1 MFFNSKEWF
10 IIRINYFCLI
20 KKLFSFLRI
29 KIKKHTYVKKGRHT
43 IKMLPGTHLWF
54 LALVVLLLILLT
66 AGVYYYFF
74 HYRFKIQKMLQNAN
88 KKIKDKI
95 INSQILAQDL
105 LSEAK
110 KEIYLLKKETE
121 YDLNQR
127 RKIIV
132 NLEEKIIYKE
142 DLLASRTKY
151 LNEKEE
157 LLFFKEQNINK
168 QKKEMEH
175 LQSKIQQII
184 NQQQLKLEEIASLT
198 QVKAQEILME
208 EARTLVAQDM
218 MFLIKEKEEE
228 LKFKVKK
235 QATNLLVSTM
245 QTLSRDISS
254 EHNVDIIY
262 FENNDLKGRIIG
274 KDGRNIKSFEIITGV
289 DLIIDDVPNTVILSS
304 FDSIRREIARR
315 TLESLIVDGRITPA
329 SIEKTFNKMNFEV
342 DNFIQEIGEEAVL
355 ETKIGF
361 IHNDLVKLLG
371 KLNFRTSYGQNV
383 LRHSVEVAFIAG
395 KLAAEIGENQNIAR
409 RAGLLHDIGK
419 ALDYEIEG
427 SHVKIGVDLATKFQ
441 EPEEVIDAIASHHED
456 EEPKTVIAVL
466 VAIADAIS
474 SSRPGARRE
483 SIENYIQRITQLE
496 EIADNIKGV
505 EKSYA
510 IRSGR
515 EIRVIVK
522 PEDID
527 DLATFLIAEQIKNK
541 IKKNINYNGSIKITV
556 IREFRVTEVF
566 DVNS

>member
-1 MFFNSKEWF
+1 
-10 IIRINYFCLI
+10 
-20 KKLFSFLRI
+20 
-29 KIKKHTYVKKGRHT
+29 
-43 IKMLPGTHLWF
+43 MLPGTKLWF
-54 LALVVLLLILLT
+54 LALVVLHLILLT

-74 HYRFKIQKMLQNAN
+74 HYRFKIQKMLQNTN

-157 LLFFKEQNINK
+157 LLFFKEHNINK
-168 QKKEMEH
+168 QKKEIEH

-184 NQQQLKLEEIASLT
+184 NQQQSKLEEIASLT
-198 QVKAQEILME
+198 QAKAQDILME
-208 EARTLVAQDM
+208 EARALVAQDM
-218 MFLIKEKEEE
+218 LFLVKEKEEE

-274 KDGRNIKSFEIITGV
+274 KEGRNIKAFEIITGV
-289 DLIIDDVPNTVILSS
+289 DLIIDDIPNTVILSS

-329 SIEKTFNKMNFEV
+329 SIEKTFNKMNSEV
-342 DNFIQEIGEEAVL
+342 DSFIQEIGEEAVL
-355 ETKIGF
+355 ETKVGF
-361 IHNDLVKLLG
+361 IHNDLIQLLG

-395 KLAAEIGENQNIAR
+395 KLAAEIGENESIAK

-527 DLATFLIAEQIKNK
+527 DLATFLIAEQIKNQ

-556 IREFRVTEVF
+556 IREFRVTETF

>member
-1 MFFNSKEWF
+1 MVYNKDKLFLFE
-10 IIRINYFCLI
+10 
-20 KKLFSFLRI
+20 KKLFSFSRI

-43 IKMLPGTHLWF
+43 IKMLPGTNLWF

-88 KKIKDKI
+88 KKFKDKI
-95 INSQILAQDL
+95 INSQILAQDI

-157 LLFFKEQNINK
+157 LLFFKEHNINK
-168 QKKEMEH
+168 QKKEMEC

-184 NQQQLKLEEIASLT
+184 NQQQSKLEEIASLT

-235 QATNLLVSTM
+235 QATNLLVFTM

-274 KDGRNIKSFEIITGV
+274 KEGRNIKSFEIITGV

-361 IHNDLVKLLG
+361 IHNDLVQLLG

-395 KLAAEIGENQNIAR
+395 KLAAELGENQNIAR

-419 ALDYEIEG
+419 ALDCQIEG

-456 EEPKTVIAVL
+456 EEPKTVIAAL

-527 DLATFLIAEQIKNK
+527 DLSTFLIAEQIKK
-541 IKKNINYNGSIKITV
+541 QIKKNINYNGSIKITV
-556 IREFRVTEVF
+556 IREFRLTEVF